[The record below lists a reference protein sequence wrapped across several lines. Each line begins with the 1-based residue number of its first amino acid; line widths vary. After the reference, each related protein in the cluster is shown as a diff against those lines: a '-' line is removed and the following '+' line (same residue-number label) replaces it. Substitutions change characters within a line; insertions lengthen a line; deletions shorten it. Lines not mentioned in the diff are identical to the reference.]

1 MAELCSELGATM
13 GRPSWLPV
21 PEFALTT
28 LLGDGA
34 SVVLDGQRVL
44 PSRATA
50 QGFAFKHAS
59 VGAALRDL
67 YR

>member
-1 MAELCSELGATM
+1 
-13 GRPSWLPV
+13 
-21 PEFALTT
+21 
-28 LLGDGA
+28 LLGSGA

-50 QGFAFKHAS
+50 QGFAFKH
-59 VGAALRDL
+59 GRIGEALRNL

>member
-1 MAELCSELGATM
+1 MLG
-13 GRPSWLPV
+13 G
-21 PEFALTT
+21 
-28 LLGDGA
+28 GA

-50 QGFAFKHAS
+50 QGFAFKHGRIAE
-59 VGAALRDL
+59 ALRNL